1 MIGNALMMIP
11 FLVGCSGATLPGGGG
26 AEGADVP
33 AAPDTVTVT
42 RGSHTDAAGTR
53 AWRLALP
60 QGATQGATQRATQR
74 AAEAGR
80 PAPLLVLLHGCTQ
93 DADDVARGTRMD
105 ALATARG
112 VAVLYPEQDPDAHPL
127 RCWNWYEPAHQG
139 RGAGEPA
146 ILAGMIRGVVEAHGL
161 DPARVF
167 VAGMSAGGAMAAIL
181 AATYPELF
189 AGMASHSGVP
199 FGIARGLPAATAAL
213 GGTLEVDPEAAAE
226 AVRSAMGDRARR
238 IPMLIIHGTEDA
250 VVSPRNA
257 AWFEAQ
263 GMQFLPADQLRVVR
277 VAGLGHAWSGG
288 APEGTWT
295 DPRGPDASSMILD
308 FMHEVMPGG
317 EP

>member
-11 FLVGCSGATLPGGGG
+11 FLVGCAVAPGPAGEG
-26 AEGADVP
+26 AEGADAP
-33 AAPDTVTVT
+33 AAPDTVTIV

-53 AWRLALP
+53 AWRLVLP
-60 QGATQGATQRATQR
+60 AGAGAGAGG
-74 AAEAGR
+74 AEAGAPR
-80 PAPLLVLLHGCTQ
+80 PLLVLLHGCTQ

-112 VAVLYPEQDPDAHPL
+112 VAVLYPEQAPDAHPL

-139 RGAGEPA
+139 RDAGEPA

-161 DPARVF
+161 DPDRVF

-213 GGTLEVDPEAAAE
+213 SGTLEVDPDAAAE
-226 AVRSAMGDRARR
+226 AVRSAMGDRARD
-238 IPMLIIHGTEDA
+238 IPTLIIHGSEDA

-263 GMQFLPADQLRVVR
+263 GVQLLPANLLRVVM
-277 VAGLGHAWSGG
+277 VPGLGHAWSGG
-288 APEGTWT
+288 APEGTYT
-295 DPRGPDASSMILD
+295 DPRGPDASRMILD
-308 FMHEVMPGG
+308 FFLDSEGSGHR
-317 EP
+317 